1 MTKERGQK
9 VLSDANRENDGKAV
23 SPNKMFAILKRISR
37 RDNMNDKE
45 R

>member
-1 MTKERGQK
+1 MTNERGQK
-9 VLSDANRENDGKAV
+9 VLFDADRENNGKAL